1 MTDIYNDDESQKM
14 PNPETFKEK
23 ILRELE
29 EAKEKQANDGLDF
42 QSASDNLDVDNFSL
56 KQDFNSSQSQDYKIE
71 QDDESHDDTSR
82 IDNQPDMAR
91 VVLERSKQTTSE
103 SDTSDNLTDL
113 SDETVVLDDKD
124 YSDTIVLSTEDIK
137 NQLLD
142 DKTASLEAET
152 SKDFDSQNLSISDQT
167 TKEDEALSRRNR
179 KKTNKIANRISLMLG
194 TLILVLL
201 LATAFFGY
209 RYVTSAIEPLDRNST
224 EFIQVEIP
232 EGSGNKLIGQIL
244 EQSGVIKNG
253 TIFNYYTK
261 FRNYGNFQSGYYNL
275 QKNMSLDDIAKALQV
290 GGTAE
295 PVNPVLGRILVLEG
309 YTIKQIS
316 EAITVNSDSE
326 NKKQKS
332 PFSSDDFIKVV
343 TDEAFIARMKE
354 KYPRLLDSLPEANA
368 VKYRL
373 EGYLFPATYNYSEDT
388 TVENVVEEMIATMD
402 SNLSPYYDTIAA
414 QGLTVNQL
422 LSLASLVEKEGSTDD
437 DRKNIAGVFYN
448 RWNIGMPLQS
458 NIAILYAMDKLGEKT
473 TLSEDANI
481 NTEIDS
487 PYNIYR
493 ETGLTPGPVDSPSLS
508 AIKATIMPAQTDY
521 LYFVADVTTGQ
532 VYYATT
538 FEEHSANVEKYVNSQ
553 LQ

>member
-14 PNPETFKEK
+14 PKSETFKEK

-29 EAKEKQANDGLDF
+29 EAKEKQVAEELDLKSPLNDSKTDDSSLLNEFKPLD
-42 QSASDNLDVDNFSL
+42 
-56 KQDFNSSQSQDYKIE
+56 SQNHKTE
-71 QDDESHDDTSR
+71 KVDTSQFS
-82 IDNQPDMAR
+82 NMPEESFS
-91 VVLERSKQTTSE
+91 ERTETPKTPTEPLNSQNDLSE
-103 SDTSDNLTDL
+103 VPTELTD
-113 SDETVVLDDKD
+113 EIIGFNRDDNA
-124 YSDTIVLSTEDIK
+124 DTIVLSKAAIEKHIENEDIS
-137 NQLLD
+137 
-142 DKTASLEAET
+142 SLESEPSIDT
-152 SKDFDSQNLSISDQT
+152 DTIELSDSYQT
-167 TKEDEALSRRNR
+167 MKEDEALSRRSR
-179 KKTNKIANRISLMLG
+179 KKTNKIASKISLLLG
-194 TLILVLL
+194 TIILVLL

-232 EGSGNKLIGQIL
+232 EGSGNKLIGQVL

-253 TIFNYYTK
+253 MIFNYYTK

-275 QKNMSLDDIAKALQV
+275 QKSMSLDEIAQALQE

-295 PVNPVLGRILVLEG
+295 PVNPVLGKILVLEG

-316 EAITVNSDSE
+316 EAVTINSESE
-326 NKKQKS
+326 NKKGKT
-332 PFSSDDFIKVV
+332 PYTSDDFLKVV
-343 TDEAFIARMKE
+343 TDEAFITRMKE
-354 KYPRLLDSLPEANA
+354 TYPRLLESLPEANA

-388 TVENVVEEMIATMD
+388 TMENIVEEMIATMD
-402 SNLSPYYDTIAA
+402 SNLSPYYDTIAS

-473 TLSEDANI
+473 TLSEDAKI
-481 NTEIDS
+481 NTDIDS
-487 PYNIYR
+487 PYNIYK
-493 ETGLTPGPVDSPSLS
+493 EVGLTPGPVDSPSLS

>member
-1 MTDIYNDDESQKM
+1 MTDIFNDDESQKT
-14 PNPETFKEK
+14 PKPESFKEK

-29 EAKEKQANDGLDF
+29 EAKEKLVTDELDLLNE
-42 QSASDNLDVDNFSL
+42 SNNLNIHKNSL
-56 KQDFNSSQSQDYKIE
+56 KTNLNSSLPRNYKVTN
-71 QDDESHDDTSR
+71 DDESQNDSNL
-82 IDNQPDMAR
+82 IDNE
-91 VVLERSKQTTSE
+91 LEVTEVAIECRNQLNSE
-103 SDTSDNLTDL
+103 SNMPDKL
-113 SDETVVLDDKD
+113 SDSTDETIVHDSKD
-124 YSDTIVLSTEDIK
+124 HSDTIILSTEDIK
-137 NQLLD
+137 NQLVD
-142 DKTASLEAET
+142 EEMSSSKGET
-152 SKDFDSQNLSISDQT
+152 SIDFDSQKLSISNQT

-179 KKTNKIANRISLMLG
+179 KKTNKIAVRISLMLG
-194 TLILVLL
+194 TLVLVLL
-201 LATAFFGY
+201 LATTFFGY
-209 RYVTSAIEPLDRNST
+209 RYVMSAIEPLDRNST

-244 EQSGVIKNG
+244 EKSGVIKNG

-261 FRNYGNFQSGYYNL
+261 FRNYGNFQSGYYNF
-275 QKNMSLDDIAKALQV
+275 QKKMSLDDIAKALQV
-290 GGTAE
+290 GGTAA
-295 PVNPVLGRILVLEG
+295 PVNPVLGKILVLEG

-316 EAITVNSDSE
+316 EAITINSDSE

-332 PFSSDDFIKVV
+332 PFSSDDFMKVV
-343 TDEAFIARMKE
+343 TDETFIAKMKE
-354 KYPRLLDSLPEANA
+354 RYPKLLEDLPEANS

-388 TVENVVEEMIATMD
+388 TVENIVEEMIATMD

-414 QGLTVNQL
+414 KNLTVNQL

-437 DRKNIAGVFYN
+437 DRKNIASVFYN

-473 TLSEDANI
+473 TLSEDAQI

-487 PYNIYR
+487 PYNIYK

-508 AIKATIMPAQTDY
+508 AIKATLMPAQTEY

-538 FEEHSANVEKYVNSQ
+538 FEDHSSNVEKYVNSQ

>member
-1 MTDIYNDDESQKM
+1 M
-14 PNPETFKEK
+14 PKSETFKEK

-29 EAKEKQANDGLDF
+29 EAKEKQVAEELDLKSPLNDSKTDDSSLLNEFKPLD
-42 QSASDNLDVDNFSL
+42 
-56 KQDFNSSQSQDYKIE
+56 SQNHKTE
-71 QDDESHDDTSR
+71 KVDTSQFS
-82 IDNQPDMAR
+82 NMPEESFS
-91 VVLERSKQTTSE
+91 ERTETPKTPTEPLNSQNDLSE
-103 SDTSDNLTDL
+103 VPTELTD
-113 SDETVVLDDKD
+113 EIIGFNRDDNA
-124 YSDTIVLSTEDIK
+124 DTIVLSKAAIEKHIENEDIS
-137 NQLLD
+137 
-142 DKTASLEAET
+142 SLESEPSIDT
-152 SKDFDSQNLSISDQT
+152 DTIELSDSYQT
-167 TKEDEALSRRNR
+167 MKEDEALSRRSR
-179 KKTNKIANRISLMLG
+179 KKTNKIASKISLLLG
-194 TLILVLL
+194 TIILVLL

-232 EGSGNKLIGQIL
+232 EGSGNKLIGQVL

-253 TIFNYYTK
+253 MIFNYYTK

-275 QKNMSLDDIAKALQV
+275 QKSMSLDEIAQALQE

-295 PVNPVLGRILVLEG
+295 PVNPVLGKILVLEG

-316 EAITVNSDSE
+316 EAVTINSESE
-326 NKKQKS
+326 NKKGKT
-332 PFSSDDFIKVV
+332 PYTSDDFLKVV
-343 TDEAFIARMKE
+343 TDEAFITRMKE
-354 KYPRLLDSLPEANA
+354 TYPRLLESLPEANA

-388 TVENVVEEMIATMD
+388 TMENIVEEMIATMD
-402 SNLSPYYDTIAA
+402 SNLSPYYDTIAS

-473 TLSEDANI
+473 TLSEDAKI
-481 NTEIDS
+481 NTDIDS
-487 PYNIYR
+487 PYNIYK
-493 ETGLTPGPVDSPSLS
+493 EVGLTPGPVDSPSLS

>member
-14 PNPETFKEK
+14 PEPETFKEK
-23 ILRELE
+23 ILRELK
-29 EAKEKQANDGLDF
+29 EAKGKQVTEELDLKNP
-42 QSASDNLDVDNFSL
+42 SDD
-56 KQDFNSSQSQDYKIE
+56 
-71 QDDESHDDTSR
+71 
-82 IDNQPDMAR
+82 
-91 VVLERSKQTTSE
+91 SKT
-103 SDTSDNLTDL
+103 DDL
-113 SDETVVLDDKD
+113 S
-124 YSDTIVLSTEDIK
+124 
-137 NQLLD
+137 LLNEL
-142 DKTASLEAET
+142 KL
-152 SKDFDSQNLSISDQT
+152 FDSQNDISEIPTERTEEIIKVDRDDNADSIILSTAPIKERLKDEDNSLSESELSVDTDSIELSASHQT
-167 TKEDEALSRRNR
+167 VKEDEALSRRNR
-179 KKTNKIANRISLMLG
+179 KKTNKIANQISLLLG

-232 EGSGNKLIGQIL
+232 EGSGNKLIGQVL

-253 TIFNYYTK
+253 MIFNYYTK
-261 FRNYGNFQSGYYNL
+261 FRNYGNFQSGYYNF
-275 QKNMSLDDIAKALQV
+275 QKSMSLDEIAQALQA

-295 PVNPVLGRILVLEG
+295 PVNPVLGKILVLEG

-316 EAITVNSDSE
+316 EAVSVNSNSK
-326 NKKQKS
+326 NKKEKT
-332 PFSSDDFIKVV
+332 PYSSEDFLKVV

-354 KYPRLLDSLPEANA
+354 TYPRLLESLPEANA

-388 TVENVVEEMIATMD
+388 TMENIVEEMIATMD
-402 SNLSPYYDTIAA
+402 NNLSPYYDTIAS

-422 LSLASLVEKEGSTDD
+422 LSLSSLVEKEGSTDD
-437 DRKNIAGVFYN
+437 DRKNIASVFYN

-473 TLSEDANI
+473 TLSEDASI